1 MDFNKP
7 TLFLQIMYLLGRGY
21 PSFRIYHSEGLNI
34 SICNSRMNNAAAVV
48 RQPYSPGGMA

>member
-48 RQPYSPGGMA
+48 RQPHSPGGVV

>member
-21 PSFRIYHSEGLNI
+21 PSFRIYHSEGLNT
-34 SICNSRMNNAAAVV
+34 SIFNARMNHAAAVV
-48 RQPYSPGGMA
+48 RQPYSLDGVV